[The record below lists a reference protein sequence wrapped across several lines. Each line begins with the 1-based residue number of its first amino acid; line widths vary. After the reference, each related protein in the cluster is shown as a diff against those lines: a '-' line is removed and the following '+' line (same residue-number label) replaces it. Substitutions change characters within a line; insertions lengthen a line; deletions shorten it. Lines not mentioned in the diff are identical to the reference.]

1 MEQKNLLTIELSKQD
16 SDDMNSFCEL
26 NEISDVGGFA
36 NLCLRKGYY
45 IEKYGLLNQGQL
57 PDVIDRE
64 FEKEVLVEDKSKIEE
79 LQSEIESLKAKLQDQ
94 KELECGK
101 LQETLLELNR
111 QLGDKNRVI
120 KELTSKVND
129 LEGLTKSS
137 YAFYLKN
144 SNLKDRL

>member
-1 MEQKNLLTIELSKQD
+1 MEQKNSLTIELSKQD
-16 SDDMNSFCEL
+16 SEDLNSFCEI
-26 NEISDVGGFA
+26 NEISDLSGFA
-36 NLCLRKGYY
+36 QLCFRKGYY

-79 LQSEIESLKAKLQDQ
+79 LQSEIESLKLRLQDQ
-94 KELECGK
+94 KEIECGK

-111 QLGDKNRVI
+111 QLGDKNKTI
-120 KELTSKVND
+120 KELISKVND

>member
-1 MEQKNLLTIELSKQD
+1 MNKIVEVEITNQD
-16 SDDMNSFCEL
+16 FVDINKFCEL
-26 NEISDVGGFA
+26 NEITEVGGYL
-36 NLCLRKGYY
+36 NLCLRKGHYL
-45 IEKYGLLNQGQL
+45 EKYGLLNQGQL

-79 LQSEIESLKAKLQDQ
+79 LQSEVESLKARLQDQ
-94 KELECGK
+94 KEIECGK

-120 KELTSKVND
+120 KDLTSKVND

>member
-1 MEQKNLLTIELSKQD
+1 M
-16 SDDMNSFCEL
+16 
-26 NEISDVGGFA
+26 
-36 NLCLRKGYY
+36 LCLKKGFY

-79 LQSEIESLKAKLQDQ
+79 LQSEVESLKARLQDQ
-94 KELECGK
+94 KEIECGK

-111 QLGDKNRVI
+111 QLGDKNKTI
-120 KELTSKVND
+120 KELISKVND